1 MSTKFIL
8 IGIFVI
14 VAAAQIIVPL
24 SVIVKWED
32 VLKNGTQYKIKTA
45 PVDPYDAFRGRYVAL
60 GFDQNNVKVDDEKKY
75 NRKRKVFII
84 LENDKDG
91 YARPVSAQLERPS
104 ENNYLNAKVSYV
116 SSKTLYFNYAFDRY
130 YMNENDAP
138 KAETAYRKNSSRENR
153 NAYVTV
159 RVLNGAAVIENLY
172 IDGKLIEEYIKTDTA
187 K

>member
-14 VAAAQIIVPL
+14 AAAAQIIVPL

-32 VLKNGTQYKIKTA
+32 VLKNGTQYKIRTA

-60 GFDQNNVKVDDEKKY
+60 GFDQNNVKVDDEKTYYQKE
-75 NRKRKVFII
+75 NVFII

-91 YARPVSAQLERPS
+91 YARPVSAQIKRPAG
-104 ENNYLNAKVSYV
+104 NNYLNAKISYV
-116 SSKTLYFNYAFDRY
+116 SDKTLYFDNSLDRY
-130 YMNENDAP
+130 YMNEHDAP
-138 KAETAYRKNSSRENR
+138 KAEMAYRKNSSRENR
-153 NAYVTV
+153 NAYVAV
-159 RVLNGAAVIENLY
+159 RVLNGASVIEKLY
-172 IDGKLIEEYIKTDTA
+172 IDGIPVEEYIKKDAA